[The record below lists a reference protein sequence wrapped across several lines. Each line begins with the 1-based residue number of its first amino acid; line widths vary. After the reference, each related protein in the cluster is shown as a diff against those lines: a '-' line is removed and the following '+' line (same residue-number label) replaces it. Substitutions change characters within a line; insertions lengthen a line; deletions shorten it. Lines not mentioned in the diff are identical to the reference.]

1 MITDLETL
9 LTQDEFKE
17 LTKAINQNQE
27 FYYSNKGLTIK
38 SESTDDS
45 LFLLISYDRQEEE
58 SCLADKEADTFQ
70 KYLESL
76 DDDLFVGACEYL
88 GEDNIHRIQECL
100 KSGKLETVRSGI
112 AKFREALSKLVN
124 AKIEYLKSL
133 LNV

>member
-45 LFLLISYDRQEEE
+45 LFLLISYDRQGEE

-88 GEDNIHRIQECL
+88 GEDNIHRIQACL

-112 AKFREALSKLVN
+112 AKFREVLSKLVN